1 MAFNKLL
8 PFYLFIYEKMTYDT
22 TLFYI
27 VSDIR
32 LYFST
37 DFSKPKSSYGLLKV
51 NQLIEQERQQ
61 DDYSFKIDNGDFYKV
76 LLYAIT

>member
-1 MAFNKLL
+1 
-8 PFYLFIYEKMTYDT
+8 MTYDT
-22 TLFYI
+22 TLFLYR
-27 VSDIR
+27 SDIHG
-32 LYFST
+32 YIFPT
-37 DFSKPKSSYGLLKV
+37 DFSKRNQNLPMGLLKV

>member
-1 MAFNKLL
+1 
-8 PFYLFIYEKMTYDT
+8 MTYDT

-27 VSDIR
+27 VSDIHG
-32 LYFST
+32 YIFPT
-37 DFSKPKSSYGLLKV
+37 DFSKRNQNLPMGLLKV
-51 NQLIEQERQQ
+51 NQLIEQERQH